1 MPRQAAMALPA
12 GWAEESPGTACLAR
26 WPESG
31 YGSLLYIIVDQL
43 PPSTGCRAHAL
54 PDPLRLPAG
63 GAAPRAMAWPPLFPF
78 RRSINK
84 MKAPHPTHRPQP
96 GRTAGLAA
104 LLLWLLVFAPL
115 AGGATRVLYLGDS
128 FSKGAFGRNLDAQM
142 RAAGLEVYTSVTGGA
157 SAYDWLPEF
166 GATSTNIGYWEK
178 TPKKEFRV
186 THLSRVPK
194 INEMVER
201 WRPNVVV
208 IQGGTN
214 MYSVLTSKRR
224 PKAQNI
230 AELERLLNRI
240 GQIVSSSGARLYWIT
255 PASAHPKRFSS
266 ELQAEMR
273 AILTR
278 VADRYGRT
286 FDSYAVTRFTDPY
299 PGTDGIHYGPN
310 EATAWSR
317 LVAKDLIYYSDRL
330 GGGRRAFASSTGPA
344 EPRASATATRGRGF
358 WDIFRRNRASAPSPA
373 SPPAEPERRPASL
386 PPGPSADPADSP
398 SVTIRRAEDTP
409 PGPSPEPARQEPALQ
424 VEVVLRQKSMIGN
437 LGEVTYRSALGVFEY
452 EVMAVPQGTYAA
464 KTIRIAHLIV
474 MNNQYTSINQ
484 RPLGSRMT
492 LEVERLS
499 KYPNLEKI
507 QMVDDLE
514 PAYDLDVFVPKL

>member
-1 MPRQAAMALPA
+1 MIQSPRSTLCSLA
-12 GWAEESPGTACLAR
+12 GR
-26 WPESG
+26 
-31 YGSLLYIIVDQL
+31 
-43 PPSTGCRAHAL
+43 
-54 PDPLRLPAG
+54 
-63 GAAPRAMAWPPLFPF
+63 GASAVVV
-78 RRSINK
+78 
-84 MKAPHPTHRPQP
+84 
-96 GRTAGLAA
+96 
-104 LLLWLLVFAPL
+104 LLWLFLLMPAHGV
-115 AGGATRVLYLGDS
+115 TRVLYLGDS

-166 GATSTNIGYWEK
+166 GATSTSIGYWEK

-208 IQGGTN
+208 IQAGTN

-224 PKAQNI
+224 PKPQNI

-255 PASAHPKRFSS
+255 PATAHPKRFSA

-278 VADRYGRT
+278 VTNRYGRT
-286 FDSYAVTRFTDPY
+286 FDSYSVTRFSDPY
-299 PGTDGIHYGPN
+299 PGTDGIHYGPS

-317 LVAKDLIYYSDRL
+317 LVAKDVIFYSGHL
-330 GGGRRAFASSTGPA
+330 GASSRRSVAARGSETESGGA
-344 EPRASATATRGRGF
+344 ARGRAF
-358 WDIFRRNRASAPSPA
+358 WDIFRRNRPPSP
-373 SPPAEPERRPASL
+373 PPGQPERRATSTPDA
-386 PPGPSADPADSP
+386 PP
-398 SVTIRRAEDTP
+398 VTIRPAEDPPPATP
-409 PGPSPEPARQEPALQ
+409 PNPAQPETVDAPPLEI
-424 VEVVLRQKSMIGN
+424 EVVLRQKSAIGN
-437 LGEVTYRSALGVFEY
+437 LGEVTYRSALGVFDY
-452 EVMAVPQGTYAA
+452 EVVAVNQGTYPA
-464 KTIRIAHLIV
+464 KSMRIAHLIV

-492 LEVERLS
+492 LLVEPLS
-499 KYPNLEKI
+499 RYPNLEKI
-507 QMVDDLE
+507 QMVDDLD

>member
-1 MPRQAAMALPA
+1 M
-12 GWAEESPGTACLAR
+12 TAFR
-26 WPESG
+26 PPTFGNRSSRT
-31 YGSLLYIIVDQL
+31 GSLV
-43 PPSTGCRAHAL
+43 
-54 PDPLRLPAG
+54 
-63 GAAPRAMAWPPLFPF
+63 
-78 RRSINK
+78 
-84 MKAPHPTHRPQP
+84 
-96 GRTAGLAA
+96 
-104 LLLWLLVFAPL
+104 LLLWLLLLAP
-115 AGGATRVLYLGDS
+115 ASGVTRVLYLGDS

-142 RAAGLEVYTSVTGGA
+142 RAAGMEVYTSVTGGA

-224 PKAQNI
+224 PKDQNI

-240 GQIVSSSGARLYWIT
+240 GQIVTTSGARLYWIT
-255 PASAHPKRFSS
+255 PATAHTKRFSAD
-266 ELQAEMR
+266 LQAEMR

-278 VADRYGRT
+278 VASRYGKA
-286 FDSYAVTRFTDPY
+286 FDSYSVTRFTDPY
-299 PGTDGIHYGPN
+299 PGTDGIHYGPT

-317 LVAKDLIYYSDRL
+317 LVAKDLIVYSGRVA
-330 GGGRRAFASSTGPA
+330 GGRRGLAARAETGNDD
-344 EPRASATATRGRGF
+344 RSQATRETGVSAKGRGF
-358 WDIFRRNRASAPSPA
+358 WDIFRRHRGLPLDDR
-373 SPPAEPERRPASL
+373 PPAPDQDQPPPPPADAPPGTTVRPAGTTL
-386 PPGPSADPADSP
+386 PAPGSSAETGPA
-398 SVTIRRAEDTP
+398 TAEP
-409 PGPSPEPARQEPALQ
+409 PLE
-424 VEVVLRQKSMIGN
+424 VEVVLKQKSAIAN

-452 EVMAVPQGTYAA
+452 DVLAVNQGAYAP

-492 LEVERLS
+492 LELERLS
-499 KYPNLEKI
+499 RYPNLEKI
-507 QMVDDLE
+507 QMMDDLE
-514 PAYDLDVFVPKL
+514 AAYDLPVFVPKL

>member
-1 MPRQAAMALPA
+1 
-12 GWAEESPGTACLAR
+12 
-26 WPESG
+26 
-31 YGSLLYIIVDQL
+31 
-43 PPSTGCRAHAL
+43 
-54 PDPLRLPAG
+54 
-63 GAAPRAMAWPPLFPF
+63 
-78 RRSINK
+78 
-84 MKAPHPTHRPQP
+84 MKAPDPTHRLQP
-96 GRTAGLAA
+96 GRGAGMAA
-104 LLLWLLVFAPL
+104 LLLWLLVFTPL
-115 AGGATRVLYLGDS
+115 AEAATRVLYLGDS
-128 FSKGAFGRNLDAQM
+128 FSKGAFGRNLDSQM

-224 PKAQNI
+224 PKDQNI

-255 PASAHPKRFSS
+255 PATAHPKRFSA

-278 VADRYGRT
+278 VAGRYGRT

-299 PGTDGIHYGPN
+299 PVTDGIHYGPT

-317 LVAKDLIYYSDRL
+317 LVAKDLIYYSARL
-330 GGGRRAFASSTGPA
+330 GGGRRAFASSASAP
-344 EPRASATATRGRGF
+344 EPRSSATPTRGRGF
-358 WDIFRRNRASAPSPA
+358 WDLFRRQRAASKKPA
-373 SPPAEPERRPASL
+373 DPPADQDRRQASQPPPPAEA
-386 PPGPSADPADSP
+386 ADSP
-398 SVTIRRAEDTP
+398 PVTVRRAEDAPAESAPDPAASAP
-409 PGPSPEPARQEPALQ
+409 PLQ
-424 VEVVLRQKSMIGN
+424 VDVVLRQKSAIGN

-452 EVMAVPQGTYAA
+452 EVLAVPQGTYPA

>member
-1 MPRQAAMALPA
+1 MTAFHPCLLPA
-12 GWAEESPGTACLAR
+12 R
-26 WPESG
+26 
-31 YGSLLYIIVDQL
+31 
-43 PPSTGCRAHAL
+43 RA
-54 PDPLRLPAG
+54 G
-63 GAAPRAMAWPPLFPF
+63 FG
-78 RRSINK
+78 I
-84 MKAPHPTHRPQP
+84 
-96 GRTAGLAA
+96 
-104 LLLWLLVFAPL
+104 LLLWLLLLAP
-115 AGGATRVLYLGDS
+115 ASGVTRVLYLGDS
-128 FSKGAFGRNLDAQM
+128 FSKGAFGKNLDAQM

-224 PKAQNI
+224 PKDQNI

-240 GQIVSSSGARLYWIT
+240 GQIVTSSGARLYWIT
-255 PASAHPKRFSS
+255 PATAHPKRFSA

-278 VADRYGRT
+278 VASRYGKS
-286 FDSYAVTRFTDPY
+286 FDSYSVTRFTDPY
-299 PGTDGIHYGPN
+299 PGTDGIHYGPT

-317 LVAKDLIYYSDRL
+317 LVAKDVIHYSGRL
-330 GGGRRAFASSTGPA
+330 GGASRRAIAANDDT
-344 EPRASATATRGRGF
+344 PRADGSGGAAKGRGF
-358 WDIFRRNRASAPSPA
+358 WDIFRRNNRPPAPSA
-373 SPPAEPERRPASL
+373 SGPGATGST
-386 PPGPSADPADSP
+386 PPGTAPKPETTPAAAP
-398 SVTIRRAEDTP
+398 AAETPPLLVRRAEDPPPASSGTP
-409 PGPSPEPARQEPALQ
+409 GAPAAAVDAPLE
-424 VEVVLRQKSMIGN
+424 VEVVLKQKSAIPN

-452 EVMAVPQGTYAA
+452 EVAAVRQGSYAP

-474 MNNQYTSINQ
+474 MNNQYTTINQ
-484 RPLGSRMT
+484 RPLGSRMS
-492 LEVERLS
+492 LQLERLS
-499 KYPNLEKI
+499 RYPNLEKI
-507 QMVDDLE
+507 QTVDDLE
-514 PAYDLDVFVPKL
+514 AAYDLPVFVPKL